1 MPTGPKGEKRPADV
15 FGKIATGEIDEAV
28 TDDGKNAADRG
39 AGAHGWES
47 AGQEYDG
54 QAAQGNCQKK
64 PPRSDRLNNLSRERL
79 VRGRPATRDADARV
93 RVAADAR
100 YRRFERVISIVQD

>member
-1 MPTGPKGEKRPADV
+1 V
-15 FGKIATGEIDEAV
+15 FGKFATGEIDEAV
-28 TDDGKNAADRG
+28 TADDGQERRCRG

-64 PPRSDRLNNLSRERL
+64 PPRSDRLNNLSRELL

-93 RVAADAR
+93 RVAADAG